1 VKLPGDISGAE
12 ALRQTGSHV
21 GLAQGDRRV
30 TVPMHRILVVGTLQ
44 SILLQAGVSLDDFQN
59 AL

>member
-1 VKLPGDISGAE
+1 
-12 ALRQTGSHV
+12 
-21 GLAQGDRRV
+21 
-30 TVPMHRILVVGTLQ
+30 MHRILVVGTLQ